1 MDSRLVRYYKK
12 QLYGGRS
19 LVARLF
25 DFIILRFMTLF
36 VIFLAVLYFSRSFTV
51 ALLISVFITLAVSF
65 TLALI
70 RRKRIRRYI
79 EKDMIRIKQKCLL
92 EELTMM
98 DAEGYNSYMSQLFDG
113 FSKSTPTED
122 GFMADKD
129 DTAYYFLHNHPS
141 SVCGIDTVLKIRRE
155 IINQSITIVSLSE
168 YSESVKTFCSGQNIM
183 LISGK
188 SILKA
193 AAEKGMLPN
202 EEIAQQRAQTEMR
215 ETIVTVD
222 KLKSSAFSKNKVKAY
237 IFCGLVV
244 TCWPLVTG
252 FRIYYPIIAVFCFIM
267 AAVTFRRNK
276 SHEESHGVGIT

>member
-25 DFIILRFMTLF
+25 DFIVLRFMTLF
-36 VIFLAVLYFSRSFTV
+36 IIFLVILYFSRSFTV
-51 ALLISVFITLAVSF
+51 ALLISAFITLAVSF
-65 TLALI
+65 ILALI
-70 RRKRIRRYI
+70 RRNRIRRYI
-79 EKDMIRIKQKCLL
+79 EKDMVRIKQKCLL

-98 DAEGYNSYMSQLFDG
+98 DIESYISYMSQLFDG
-113 FSKSTPTED
+113 FSESKPIGD
-122 GFMADKD
+122 GFTAIKD
-129 DTAYYFLHNHPS
+129 DVAYYLFHNHPS
-141 SVCGIDTVLKIRRE
+141 SVCGIDIVLKIRRE
-155 IINQSITIVSLSE
+155 TMNPSITIVSLGE
-168 YSESVKTFCSGQNIM
+168 FSESVKTFCSGQKIM

-193 AAEKGMLPN
+193 AADKGMLPN
-202 EEIAQQRAQTEMR
+202 EETAQQKARAEMS

-244 TCWPLVTG
+244 MCWPLVTG
-252 FRIYYPIIAVFCFIM
+252 FRIYYPIIAVICFIM

>member
-51 ALLISVFITLAVSF
+51 ALLISAFITLAFSF

-70 RRKRIRRYI
+70 RRNRIRRYI
-79 EKDMIRIKQKCLL
+79 EKDMVRIKQKCLL

-98 DAEGYNSYMSQLFDG
+98 DADSYIGYMSQLFDG
-113 FSKSTPTED
+113 FSESTPTED
-122 GFMADKD
+122 GFIAGKD
-129 DTAYYFLHNHPS
+129 NTVYYFLHNHPS
-141 SVCGIDTVLKIRRE
+141 SVCGIDSVLKIRRE
-155 IINQSITIVSLSE
+155 IMNQSITIVSLGE
-168 YSESVKTFCSGQNIM
+168 FSESVKTFCSGQKIG

-202 EEIAQQRAQTEMR
+202 EETAQQKAHTEMS

-222 KLKSSAFSKNKVKAY
+222 KLKNSAFSKNKVKAY
-237 IFCGLVV
+237 IFCGLIV
-244 TCWPLVTG
+244 TCWPFVTG
-252 FRIYYPIIAVFCFIM
+252 FRIYYPIIAVICFIM

>member
-19 LVARLF
+19 LLARLF
-25 DFIILRFMTLF
+25 DFVVLRLMTLF
-36 VIFLAVLYFSRSFTV
+36 IIFLAVLYFSRSFTV
-51 ALLISVFITLAVSF
+51 ALLISAFITLAVSF

-70 RRKRIRRYI
+70 RRNRIRRYI
-79 EKDMIRIKQKCLL
+79 EKDMVRIKQKCLL

-98 DAEGYNSYMSQLFDG
+98 DAESYIGYMSQLFDG
-113 FSKSTPTED
+113 FSESNPTGD
-122 GFMADKD
+122 GFSASKD
-129 DTAYYFLHNHPS
+129 DIVYYILHNHPS
-141 SVCGIDTVLKIRRE
+141 SVCGIDAVLKIRRE
-155 IINQSITIVSLSE
+155 IVDQCITIVSLGE
-168 YSESVKTFCSGQNIM
+168 FSESVKTFCSAQNIK

-202 EEIAQQRAQTEMR
+202 EETAQQKARTEMC
-215 ETIVTVD
+215 ETIITVD
-222 KLKSSAFSKNKVKAY
+222 KLKSSAFSKNKIKAY

-244 TCWPLVTG
+244 MCWPLVTG
-252 FRIYYPIIAVFCFIM
+252 FRIYYPIIAVICFIM

-276 SHEESHGVGIT
+276 SHEESHGVGIS